1 MHRLPKA
8 RQKTNLQSALW
19 RQNRDRSTD
28 INRPLETTYGM
39 VKSPDV
45 WMHSP
50 VAMRQIRIVLSLEPD
65 ATSSES
71 CENATDVTGRS
82 WPGHGNPATDS
93 QAPSGT
99 TFCSVF
105 FATEVCSSGGF

>member
-1 MHRLPKA
+1 
-8 RQKTNLQSALW
+8 
-19 RQNRDRSTD
+19 
-28 INRPLETTYGM
+28 M

-50 VAMRQIRIVLSLEPD
+50 VAVRQIRIVLSLEPD

-71 CENATDVTGRS
+71 CEKATDVTGRS